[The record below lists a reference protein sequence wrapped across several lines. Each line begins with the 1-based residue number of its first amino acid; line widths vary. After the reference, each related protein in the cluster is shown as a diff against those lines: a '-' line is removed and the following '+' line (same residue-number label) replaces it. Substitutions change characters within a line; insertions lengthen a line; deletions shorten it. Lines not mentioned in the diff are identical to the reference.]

1 MNRILINSMEIT
13 SILFGTIAILLILF
27 LYLAFYVNGLSK
39 SFQNSNSELKQLKQF
54 ATLQQKQLKELSH
67 ELQTM
72 TNAAYGVG
80 KRINQLAGQ
89 IRELDDR
96 QEEFDLKDQGS
107 HSMQQ
112 AIALVHKG
120 ASVEELIE
128 NCDMSQGEAEL
139 LIMVHG
145 QQSEND

>member
-1 MNRILINSMEIT
+1 MDIT
-13 SILFGTIAILLILF
+13 SVLFGTIAVLLILF
-27 LYLAFYVNGLSK
+27 IYLAFYVNGLSK
-39 SFQNSNSELKQLKQF
+39 SLRTSDSELKQLKQF
-54 ATLQQKQLKELSH
+54 IALQQQQIKELSH

-72 TNAAYGVG
+72 TSAAYGVG

-89 IRELDDR
+89 LRELDDR

-120 ASVEELIE
+120 ATVDELVE
-128 NCDMSQGEAEL
+128 NCEMSLGEAEL

-145 QQSEND
+145 QQSESN

>member
-1 MNRILINSMEIT
+1 MAIT
-13 SILFGTIAILLILF
+13 AVLFGTIAVLLILF
-27 LYLAFYVNGLSK
+27 IYLAFCVKGLSK
-39 SFQNSNSELKQLKQF
+39 SLRTSDSELKQLKQF
-54 ATLQQKQLKELSH
+54 IALQQQQIKELSH

-72 TNAAYGVG
+72 TSAAYGVG

-89 IRELDDR
+89 LRELDDR

-120 ASVEELIE
+120 ATVDELVE
-128 NCDMSQGEAEL
+128 NCEMSLGEAEL

-145 QQSEND
+145 QQSESD

>member
-1 MNRILINSMEIT
+1 MDIT
-13 SILFGTIAILLILF
+13 LALFGMTVILLILF
-27 LYLAFYVNGLSK
+27 LLLAFFVNGMNK
-39 SFQNSNSELKQLKQF
+39 SLRISESEVKQLKQF
-54 ATLQQKQLKELSH
+54 VSLQQKQLKELSH

-80 KRINQLAGQ
+80 KRIIQLAGQ
-89 IRELDDR
+89 LRELDDR

-120 ASVEELIE
+120 ASVDELID
-128 NCDMSQGEAEL
+128 NCEMSRGEAEL

-145 QQSEND
+145 QES

>member
-1 MNRILINSMEIT
+1 MDIIT
-13 SILFGTIAILLILF
+13 LLFGTIAVLLILF
-27 LYLAFYVNGLSK
+27 LYLAFYVNNLSK
-39 SFQNSNSELKQLKQF
+39 SLRNSDSELKQLKEF
-54 ATLQQKQLKELSH
+54 TAMQQKHLKDLAH

-96 QEEFDLKDQGS
+96 QEEFDLKEQGS
-107 HSMQQ
+107 QSMQQ

-120 ASVEELIE
+120 ATIDELMDS
-128 NCDMSQGEAEL
+128 CDLSRGEAEL

-145 QQSEND
+145 EQE

>member
-1 MNRILINSMEIT
+1 MAIT
-13 SILFGTIAILLILF
+13 SVLFGTIAVLLILF
-27 LYLAFYVNGLSK
+27 LFLAFFVNGLSK
-39 SFQNSNSELKQLKQF
+39 SLRTSDSEVKQLKQF
-54 ATLQQKQLKELSH
+54 VALQQKQLKDLSH

-72 TNAAYGVG
+72 TSAAYGVG

-89 IRELDDR
+89 LRELDDR

-120 ASVEELIE
+120 ATVEELVE
-128 NCDMSQGEAEL
+128 NCDMSLGEAEL

-145 QQSEND
+145 QQAE

>member
-1 MNRILINSMEIT
+1 MDVTTL
-13 SILFGTIAILLILF
+13 LFAAIVVVLILF
-27 LYLAFYVNGLSK
+27 LILALYVNSLSRSLK
-39 SFQNSNSELKQLKQF
+39 QSDSQLKQLKQY
-54 ATLQQKQLKELSH
+54 TIMQQKQLKELSH

-96 QEEFDLKDQGS
+96 QEEFDLKEQGS
-107 HSMQQ
+107 QSMQQ

-120 ASVEELIE
+120 ATIDELIE
-128 NCDMSQGEAEL
+128 SCDMSRGEAEL
-139 LIMVHG
+139 LMMVHG
-145 QQSEND
+145 THPDTSVE

>member
-1 MNRILINSMEIT
+1 MDIT
-13 SILFGTIAILLILF
+13 SVLFGTIAVLLILF
-27 LYLAFYVNGLSK
+27 LFLAFFVNGLSK
-39 SFQNSNSELKQLKQF
+39 SLRTSNSEVKQLKQF
-54 ATLQQKQLKELSH
+54 VALQQKQLKELSH

-72 TNAAYGVG
+72 TSAAYGVG

-89 IRELDDR
+89 LRELDDR

-120 ASVEELIE
+120 ATVEELVE
-128 NCDMSQGEAEL
+128 NCEMSLGEAEL

-145 QQSEND
+145 QQSE

>member
-1 MNRILINSMEIT
+1 MT
-13 SILFGTIAILLILF
+13 FVLFGAIAVLLILF
-27 LYLAFYVNGLSK
+27 ILLAFYVYNLVASLHQASLEIK
-39 SFQNSNSELKQLKQF
+39 KLKQF
-54 ATLQQKQLKELSH
+54 TSLQQKQLKNLSH
-67 ELQTM
+67 ELQSM

-80 KRINQLAGQ
+80 KRINQLAGH

-120 ASVEELIE
+120 ATIEDLVESCEL
-128 NCDMSQGEAEL
+128 SAGEAEL

-145 QQSEND
+145 QQN

>member
-1 MNRILINSMEIT
+1 MDIT
-13 SILFGTIAILLILF
+13 SLLFGTIAVLLILF
-27 LYLAFYVNGLSK
+27 LYLAFYVNGMSK
-39 SFQNSNSELKQLKQF
+39 SLRTSESEVKQLKQF
-54 ATLQQKQLKELSH
+54 VSLQQKQLKELSH

-72 TNAAYGVG
+72 TSAAYGVG

-96 QEEFDLKDQGS
+96 QEEFDLKDQGG

-112 AIALVHKG
+112 AIALVHRG
-120 ASVEELIE
+120 ASIEELIE
-128 NCDMSQGEAEL
+128 SCDMSRGEAEL

-145 QQSEND
+145 QQSEQD

>member
-1 MNRILINSMEIT
+1 MDIT
-13 SILFGTIAILLILF
+13 SVLFGTTAVLLLLF
-27 LYLAFYVNGLSK
+27 LFLAFFVNGLSQ
-39 SFQNSNSELKQLKQF
+39 SLRTSESEVKQLKQF
-54 ATLQQKQLKELSH
+54 VALQQKQLKELSH

-89 IRELDDR
+89 LRELDDR

-120 ASVEELIE
+120 ASVDELIE
-128 NCDMSQGEAEL
+128 NCEMSLGEAEL

-145 QQSEND
+145 QQTESD

>member
-1 MNRILINSMEIT
+1 MDIT
-13 SILFGTIAILLILF
+13 TLLFGTIAVLLILF
-27 LYLAFYVNGLSK
+27 MYHAFYVNNLSK
-39 SFQNSNSELKQLKQF
+39 SLRSSDSDLKQLKQF
-54 ATLQQKQLKELSH
+54 TAMQQTQLKDLAH

-96 QEEFDLKDQGS
+96 QEEFDLKEQGS
-107 HSMQQ
+107 QSMQQ

-120 ASVEELIE
+120 ATIDELME
-128 NCDMSQGEAEL
+128 SSDMSRGEAEL
-139 LIMVHG
+139 LLMVHG
-145 QQSEND
+145 NQSD

>member
-1 MNRILINSMEIT
+1 MEIT
-13 SILFGTIAILLILF
+13 SILFGTVAVLLILF

-39 SFQNSNSELKQLKQF
+39 SQQSSQAELQQLKQF
-54 ATLQQKQLKELSH
+54 VTLQQKQLKDLSQELH
-67 ELQTM
+67 TM

-96 QEEFDLKDQGS
+96 QEEFDLKEQGS

-120 ASVEELIE
+120 ASVSELVE
-128 NCDMSQGEAEL
+128 TCDLSQGEAEL

-145 QQSEND
+145 QQTE

>member
-1 MNRILINSMEIT
+1 MKRIQINSMEIT
-13 SILFGTIAILLILF
+13 SLIFGITAVLLILF
-27 LYLAFYVNGLSK
+27 LYIVFYVNGLRK
-39 SFQNSNSELKQLKQF
+39 SLHNSDSELKQIKQF
-54 ATLQQKQLKELSH
+54 VTLQQKQLKELSH

-120 ASVEELIE
+120 ATVDELIE
-128 NCDMSQGEAEL
+128 NCEMSQGEAEL

-145 QQSEND
+145 QQSDAE

>member
-1 MNRILINSMEIT
+1 MDIT
-13 SILFGTIAILLILF
+13 SILIGTIAVLLILF
-27 LYLAFYVNGLSK
+27 LYLAFYVNGISK
-39 SFQNSNSELKQLKQF
+39 SVSRSDSEVKQLKQF
-54 ATLQQKQLKELSH
+54 VSLQQKQLKDLSH
-67 ELQTM
+67 ELNTM
-72 TNAAYGVG
+72 TSAAHGVG
-80 KRINQLAGQ
+80 KRITQLAGQ

-128 NCDMSQGEAEL
+128 NCEMSHGEAEL

-145 QQSEND
+145 QSEQS